1 MASSVI
7 NLRIASAGSRIS
19 RRRMIFRAAVVAVAV
34 AVAAAL
40 ALLPDPAKA
49 ADSPTVTNAANP
61 IVIKMYDKAPF
72 YAPGKVSIKA
82 GESVRWEND
91 GETVHSVSTA
101 AANAQNPKDT
111 AMPKGAVS
119 FDSGF
124 IPPGGDYSYTFTVP
138 GTYRYFCL
146 PHEKAGMVGVII
158 VKK

>member
-1 MASSVI
+1 MAGSVI
-7 NLRIASAGSRIS
+7 DLRIVSAASRNS
-19 RRRMIFRAAVVAVAV
+19 RRRMILRVAIVAVAV
-34 AVAAAL
+34 AVTAAL
-40 ALLPDPAKA
+40 AWLPNPVKA
-49 ADSPTVTNAANP
+49 AGSP

-72 YAPGKVSIKA
+72 YAPEKVAIKV
-82 GESVRWEND
+82 GESVQWVND

-101 AANAQNPKDT
+101 AANAQNRKDT
-111 AMPKGAVS
+111 SMPKGAVA

-146 PHEKAGMVGVII
+146 PHEKAGMVGVIV

>member
-1 MASSVI
+1 MASSTI
-7 NLRIASAGSRIS
+7 DLRIAAAASRRPRSRIII
-19 RRRMIFRAAVVAVAV
+19 RIAIVVAAL

-49 ADSPTVTNAANP
+49 ASNP
-61 IVIKMYDKAPF
+61 VVIKMADKQPF
-72 YAPGKVSIKA
+72 YTPEKVAIKV
-82 GESVRWEND
+82 GDTVQWVNN
-91 GETVHSVSTA
+91 GQTVHSVSTS
-101 AANAQNPKDT
+101 AANAQNPNDT
-111 AMPKGAVS
+111 SMPKGAIA

-146 PHEKAGMVGVII
+146 PHEKAGMVGVIV

>member
-1 MASSVI
+1 MASSTI
-7 NLRIASAGSRIS
+7 DLRIASAAPRKLRSRIII
-19 RRRMIFRAAVVAVAV
+19 RIAIVIAAL
-34 AVAAAL
+34 AVAASL

-49 ADSPTVTNAANP
+49 ASSPV
-61 IVIKMYDKAPF
+61 VINMADKQPF
-72 YAPGKVSIKA
+72 YTPEKATIKVGDTVKW
-82 GESVRWEND
+82 VNN
-91 GETVHSVSTA
+91 GETVHSVSTS

-111 AMPKGAVS
+111 SMPKGATA

-146 PHEKAGMVGVII
+146 PHEKAGMVGMIV